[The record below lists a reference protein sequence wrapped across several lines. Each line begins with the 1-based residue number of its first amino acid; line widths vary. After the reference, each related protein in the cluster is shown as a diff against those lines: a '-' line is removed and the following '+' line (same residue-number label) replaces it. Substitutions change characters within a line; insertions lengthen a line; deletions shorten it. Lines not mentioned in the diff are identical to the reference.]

1 MEDSA
6 ACGLDE
12 ESHKVIL
19 FYRYVEVDNVGQV
32 VENSL
37 AILANKLLLGR
48 LLVASEGFNG
58 TLWGAHAQLT
68 EFMEYME
75 SLYGTFDWKISACR
89 NPPFPSLSVR
99 EVKEIVSTGPAKAL
113 IAEQVEF
120 DETSFGGLS
129 GGGVHL
135 DPLEFHNQLKSR
147 DPAKSL
153 LIDVR
158 NEFESAVGS
167 FRGSIPL
174 NTVTYSQTWSALDD
188 IIRERCVDPTT
199 TPVYMFCTGGIRCEK
214 ASAYLKLKG
223 VEKVFQLRGGI
234 CRYQEAKFDDSQ
246 FLGKNFNFDA
256 RATLSQDGNG
266 DSAEV
271 TVGTCLQCQ
280 KPHDEY
286 SGRVCCTVC
295 RQPALFCPSCQE
307 MNPHPG
313 EFHCT
318 RHRWLKDL
326 YFTVLERHNDKDLVW
341 QLDELS
347 RLWREL
353 LPLKARGKNKRRTVE
368 NQKRK
373 IEKELARREGLK
385 PGVAQNPRGSLWGFW
400 QG

>member
-1 MEDSA
+1 MSTNI
-6 ACGLDE
+6 GDE
-12 ESHKVIL
+12 TDEALKEVIL
-19 FYRYVEVDNVGQV
+19 FYRYVKVEDVDKVVGH
-32 VENSL
+32 SL
-37 AILANKLLLGR
+37 AMLRGKLLGR

-75 SLYGTFDWKISACR
+75 SMYGSFDWKISTCGD
-89 NPPFPSLSVR
+89 PPFPSLSVR

-120 DETSFGGLS
+120 DASSFGGLS

-174 NTVTYSQTWSALDD
+174 NTVTYSQTWSVLDD
-188 IIRERCVDPTT
+188 IIDRCVEPTT
-199 TPVYMFCTGGIRCEK
+199 VYMFCTGGVRCEK
-214 ASAYLKLKG
+214 ASAYLKRKG
-223 VEKVFQLRGGI
+223 IEKVFQLRGGI
-234 CRYQEAKFDDSQ
+234 CRYQEAKFDDSE
-246 FLGKNFNFDA
+246 FVGKNFNFDA
-256 RATLSQDGNG
+256 RATLSQNG
-266 DSAEV
+266 TDRDVA
-271 TVGTCLQCQ
+271 VGTCLECQ

-295 RQPALFCPSCQE
+295 RQPALFCFSCQE
-307 MNPHPG
+307 TNPQPG
-313 EFHCT
+313 EFHCA
-318 RHRWLKDL
+318 RHRWLKNV
-326 YFTVLERHNDKDLVW
+326 YFTVLDKHEENELVW

-347 RLWREL
+347 RLWHDL
-353 LPLKARGKNKRRTVE
+353 LPLKARGKNKRRTIDK
-368 NQKRK
+368 QKRK
-373 IEKELARREGLK
+373 IENELRARREGLRE
-385 PGVAQNPRGSLWGFW
+385 PAVVAEAPNPRATLWGFW